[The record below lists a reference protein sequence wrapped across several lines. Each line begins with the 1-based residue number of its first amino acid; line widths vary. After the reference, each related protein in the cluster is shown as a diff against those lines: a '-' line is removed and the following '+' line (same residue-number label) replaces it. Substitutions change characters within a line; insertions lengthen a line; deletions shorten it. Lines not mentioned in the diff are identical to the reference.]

1 MENNLRSIIEWSGSS
16 PCGDVN
22 WNTQR
27 QYVKDYSPE
36 VRLLTETWVEMLVIP
51 LTTKIKSCSSPCGD
65 VNWNFYL
72 PEVAMEFYVSL
83 LAGMWVEIRR
93 IRSENKNLEFV
104 SERRRDLKWWSS
116 YWGYNAIGS
125 SPCGD
130 VSCNTESAFKEY
142 LKEGVRSLAE
152 TWIEIY
158 DT

>member
-1 MENNLRSIIEWSGSS
+1 MFVSLRRRELKYCYRCFPIRK
-16 PCGDVN
+16 
-22 WNTQR
+22 QL
-27 QYVKDYSPE
+27 

-125 SPCGD
+125 SPCGG

-152 TWIEIY
+152 TWVEMIY
-158 DT
+158 TY